1 MCPDKELLSA
11 YFDGE
16 VDKVWKARIEK
27 HIETCD
33 RCRQVLNSFDNLHTL
48 LQTEELP
55 INQEKR
61 ESIYQYITSTDA
73 PAVRFWNRRI
83 SLPAPIAL
91 AAAVLFVVFG
101 GFIFSLMDRT
111 SPTTPAGI
119 VFELSSI
126 SAYGKE
132 WERDLFPVTELSG
145 DITDTDF
152 LIALPS
158 SSGFTI
164 QGEPK
169 FILATEYK
177 RGK

>member
-16 VDKVWKARIEK
+16 VDTVWKARIGK
-27 HIETCD
+27 HIETCEK
-33 RCRQVLNSFDNLHTL
+33 CKQILKSFESLHTL

-61 ESIYQYITSTDA
+61 ESIYQSVTSKET
-73 PAVRFWNRRI
+73 PAVHFWDRRV

-91 AAAVLFVVFG
+91 AAAALFVVFG
-101 GFIFSLMDRT
+101 GFIFSLMDRASPT
-111 SPTTPAGI
+111 SPEGL
-119 VFELSSI
+119 VFELSSV

-132 WERDLFPVTELSG
+132 WERDIFPVTELSG

-152 LIALPS
+152 LIALPTH
-158 SSGFTI
+158 SGFTV